1 MFHLKSVS
9 SKIEKESIE
18 WSNELIN
25 SINFS
30 SRFLI
35 KWRWENYVSF
45 TFHLLISVTSELI
58 ITTTF
63 KELFIFEKRIIVND
77 STVCPE
83 NTADQTLEWKIKE

>member
-9 SKIEKESIE
+9 SKIEKESIK

-25 SINFS
+25 SVNFS

-45 TFHLLISVTSELI
+45 TFHSLILVTSELI
-58 ITTTF
+58 IATTS
-63 KELFIFEKRIIVND
+63 KELFIYEKRIIVND
-77 STVCPE
+77 STVYPE
-83 NTADQTLEWKIKE
+83 NTAD